1 MVDPLESQA
10 ENERPKGNL
19 FDYSSCE
26 FIQPGNVMPHY
37 SCSRDEIKRF
47 ILLSNDMP
55 FPRDTIDLETNVRVL
70 ATRKKLRVCFT
81 GDSMVN
87 QLFHSMECLMSHFN
101 SSIKRDLQNTFFSEK
116 YRMNMP
122 GSIELSFP
130 DTGSVFSFHGI
141 KGPCKPENQGKIW
154 EKCPPSSTDVLVFN
168 IGYLHCSNIL
178 ETFSYSKGVNS
189 KLNMEATA
197 SMTEE
202 IISNVRRIFEK
213 SEIILYG
220 QPAPELVNYP
230 NAKKIK
236 KQIANNKFFR
246 HESDRVILDLVGIE
260 KSIAMQYNMHYVD
273 SYKAT
278 KSFLNEKE
286 RIKWEK
292 VFSLGRTDRVHFCL
306 PGPVDFA
313 TNEVLE
319 LLNTKIRI

>member
-1 MVDPLESQA
+1 
-10 ENERPKGNL
+10 
-19 FDYSSCE
+19 
-26 FIQPGNVMPHY
+26 
-37 SCSRDEIKRF
+37 
-47 ILLSNDMP
+47 
-55 FPRDTIDLETNVRVL
+55 
-70 ATRKKLRVCFT
+70 
-81 GDSMVN
+81 MVN

-101 SSIKRDLQNTFFSEK
+101 SNIKRDLHNTFFSEK
-116 YRMNMP
+116 YRMNVP
-122 GSIELSFP
+122 GSIELSLP
-130 DTGSVFSFHGI
+130 NTGSALSFHGI
-141 KGPCKPENQGKIW
+141 KGPCKPENWGKIW
-154 EKCPPSSTDVLVFN
+154 EKCPPSRTDVLVFN

-197 SMTEE
+197 NMTEE

-213 SEIILYG
+213 SEIVLYG

-236 KQIANNKFFR
+236 KQISDNKFFR
-246 HESDRVILDLVGIE
+246 HKSDRVILDLVGIE
-260 KSIAMQYNMHYVD
+260 KYIAKQYGMHYVD

-292 VFSLGRTDRVHFCL
+292 DFSLGRTDRVHFCL

-319 LLNTKIRI
+319 LLNKKI